1 MREIRSLVISCWRPY
16 GSQGGAPLRNSQNV
30 TGLRALG
37 PVDVLTI
44 GRHEDPLQPPGVRRW
59 IYFEKEHRQRSLP
72 GSWLLEP
79 DYHPLIDG
87 FYHAGAA
94 AFLEES
100 IAAKAYDL
108 VVIEQIAC
116 TSYLPLV
123 KKGGMPV
130 VFDDHNVEAPLRL
143 TLDRQ
148 HNGRSGSDLTLQA
161 ARRNVRHW
169 IHGRRMAT
177 LERRALRMPDMVW
190 ACSAV
195 DAKELLRLYAPCAP
209 VRVVPNAVDISALAS
224 ARAGRATRPGAPV
237 ELVYVGSYDYHPN
250 EEAALRLVREV
261 MPTLRARGTAT
272 RVTLVGR
279 RPTPAMYAAASSD
292 PDVTV
297 TGAVDSIV
305 PYLSGAAIM
314 ALPIMIGSGTRFKI
328 LEAFAAECPVVSTS
342 KGGRRDRCRR
352 RDPPPV
358 ARNARGIC
366 GRGRRP
372 PGGPTHNGANDC
384 VCLCLG
390 TEPLFVGGR
399 GAGHCEEPGGDCSVT
414 ALTVRVCRRIGFR
427 LQKIEELE
435 LNAAVLE
442 RVQKTVRE
450 IPRYFL
456 FLLRPALRSPSSS
469 RKKPSDRRHVVSAP
483 SIEIFLQGPRVE
495 TPLQGDR
502 LARGIRS

>member
-59 IYFEKEHRQRSLP
+59 IYFEKEHRQRSLS

-87 FYHAGAA
+87 YYHAGAA

-100 IAAKAYDL
+100 IAARAYDL

-116 TSYLPLV
+116 TSYLPLL

-130 VFDDHNVEAPLRL
+130 VFDNHNVEAPLRL

-161 ARRNVRHW
+161 ARWRVRHW
-169 IHGRRMAT
+169 IHGRRMAA

-209 VRVVPNAVDISALAS
+209 VRVVPNAVDVSALAS
-224 ARAGRATRPGAPV
+224 ARAGRASRPGAPV

-261 MPTLRARGTAT
+261 KPTLRARGAAT

-279 RPTPAMYAAASSD
+279 CPTPAMYAAASSD

-305 PYLSGAAIM
+305 PYLSAAAIM

-328 LEAFAAECPVVSTS
+328 LEAFAAECPVVSTP
-342 KGGRRDRCRR
+342 KGAEGIDAEDGIHLLLRETPEAFADAIVGLLA
-352 RDPPPV
+352 DPPTT
-358 ARNARGIC
+358 ARMTASAFALVRNRYSWEAAGRDIARS
-366 GRGRRP
+366 
-372 PGGPTHNGANDC
+372 
-384 VCLCLG
+384 LG
-390 TEPLFVGGR
+390 EI
-399 GAGHCEEPGGDCSVT
+399 A
-414 ALTVRVCRRIGFR
+414 AL
-427 LQKIEELE
+427 L
-435 LNAAVLE
+435 
-442 RVQKTVRE
+442 
-450 IPRYFL
+450 P
-456 FLLRPALRSPSSS
+456 
-469 RKKPSDRRHVVSAP
+469 
-483 SIEIFLQGPRVE
+483 
-495 TPLQGDR
+495 
-502 LARGIRS
+502 